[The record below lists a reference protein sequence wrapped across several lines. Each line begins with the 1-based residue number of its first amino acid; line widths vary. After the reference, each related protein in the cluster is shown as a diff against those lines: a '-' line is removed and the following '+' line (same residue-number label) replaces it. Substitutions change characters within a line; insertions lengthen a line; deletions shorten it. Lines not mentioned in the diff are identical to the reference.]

1 MKNALLLAF
10 VGFAVFAK
18 AADSPEV
25 LFVANLGK
33 GQINRFDPISGAS
46 FGAFGAGIISYPM
59 GVAHDAN
66 GIVYVSDNIGTTS
79 VIRKFNGFT
88 GNYLGQLGPT
98 RSDILG
104 GLHIGPDGYLY
115 GSVTINSIGSS
126 GGIIKVDRNTG
137 TTLYLALTGSVNPT
151 DVCYG
156 VSQIFVSAQNGTYG
170 VNPVNFTQGTFNS
183 TLAGTTFLNFDQ
195 NRANWFAGGVGG
207 QWNLGTQRGTVHNF
221 AGASLGAS
229 SGVSIGDLTNGHD
242 LMYASVK
249 DGSGNWFVQRYDVL
263 NKQFLGTFGAL
274 GAGNSYGAMTC
285 YTAPEP
291 ASLFALGCGAALIAI
306 RRRKNSK

>member
-1 MKNALLLAF
+1 MKRSLLFVLA
-10 VGFAVFAK
+10 GIAVIAQ

-25 LFVANLGK
+25 LFVANLGL

-59 GVAHDAN
+59 GVANDAN
-66 GIVYVSDNIGTTS
+66 GIVYVSDNMATGT

-98 RSDILG
+98 RSDVIA

-115 GSVTINSIGSS
+115 GATTPNSIGAS

-137 TTLYLALTGSVNPT
+137 ATQYLALAGSVNPT

-156 VSQIFVSAQNGTYG
+156 VSQIFVNAQNGTYA
-170 VNPVNFTQGTFNS
+170 VNPATFTQGALYS
-183 TLAGTTFLNFDQ
+183 TLTGTTFLNFDQ
-195 NRANWFAGGVGG
+195 NRSNWFAGGRGA
-207 QWNLGTQRGTVHNF
+207 QWGIGTERFSLYNF
-221 AGASLGAS
+221 AGAAIGAS
-229 SGVSIGDLTNGHD
+229 NGVSIGDLTNGHD

-249 DGSGNWFVQRYDVL
+249 DGSGNWFVQRYDPL
-263 NKQFLGTFGAL
+263 NKTFLGTFGAL
-274 GAGNSYGAMTC
+274 GAGNYYGAMAC

-291 ASLFALGCGAALIAI
+291 ASWFALGCGAALVAI
-306 RRRKNSK
+306 RRRRKS